1 MSERSLSITESSI
14 TESSAQPVLDALHH
28 PTVMIDEAATIRLS
42 NRAWKTFC
50 QDAQGFLGKNYL
62 DVCKTIQEQNEE
74 GMKTCR
80 QGIEDVLFG
89 RRSLF
94 RFDYRRREQHYS
106 VVVTPLTEP
115 SRGAVITHTD
125 NTETFQANAQMT
137 MLLESPIDALIVV
150 DQHGFIQMV
159 NAQLEGMFG
168 YSRDELFGQTMEILL
183 PHRFRRQHRQHVT
196 GFLEKPRLRPMGTG
210 LDLYGLRKDGTEF
223 PVEISLNPLQS
234 SGTPLVSAAIRDV
247 SERKRA
253 EVQLA
258 RLARILETSRNEIYF
273 FDAATLRFNFVNQG
287 ARNNLGY
294 AMDELFRLTPLDLK
308 PDFDVTSFE
317 SLLQPLREG
326 AKSSLHFSTLHQ
338 RKDGSRYPVDVYLQF
353 FRNETPPLFAA
364 IIIDT
369 SERNATQKALQ
380 ESQQR
385 VAMHVANTPLA
396 VLEWRTGDGLITA
409 WNSAAE
415 RLFGYR
421 PDEVIGK
428 RSADIIIPEDLKAKL
443 GPVLHGN
450 ISPSGFRSTNKN
462 ITKDGRTI
470 TCEWYNTLLNNIDGE
485 EQRMAALAL
494 DVTARQR
501 AINELLSVQEEE
513 RSRIARDLHDHVG
526 QLLTGLNL
534 GLSSAIEK
542 PDTKKLTDLK
552 ELATTILDDVR
563 RISRD
568 LRPALLD
575 ELGLESAIKRFVREL
590 ASQSGVK
597 VDILIRVPET
607 LERDTAIVIYRVTQE
622 ALTNVVRHAKASHA
636 SVVVTT
642 TEDAVQLIVED
653 NGTGF
658 DPSSVAAFEHVGL
671 SSMRERVELIGGTF
685 TAESLPDKGTTISAR
700 LPLS

>member
-1 MSERSLSITESSI
+1 MSERSLSVVESSV
-14 TESSAQPVLDALHH
+14 QHVLDALHH
-28 PTVMIDEAATIRLS
+28 PTVMIDESATILSS

-50 QDAQGFLGKNYL
+50 QDAQGFSGKSYV
-62 DVCKTIQEQNEE
+62 DVCRALQDQNEE
-74 GMKTCR
+74 GMNSCQ
-80 QGIEDVLFG
+80 QGIADVLSG

-94 RFDYRRREQHYS
+94 RFDYRRHEQHYS
-106 VVVTPLTEP
+106 MVVTPLTEP
-115 SRGAVITHTD
+115 SRGAMITHTD

-137 MLLESPIDALIVV
+137 MLLESPIDGLMVV
-150 DQHGFIQMV
+150 DQHGLIQMV
-159 NAQLEGMFG
+159 NTQLEGMFG
-168 YSRDELFGQTMEILL
+168 YTRDELFGETMEILL
-183 PHRFRRQHRQHVT
+183 PHRFRRQHRQHVA

-210 LDLYGLRKDGTEF
+210 LELYGLRKDGTEF

-234 SGTPLVSAAIRDV
+234 AGTPLVSAAIRDV
-247 SERKRA
+247 SERKRT

-273 FDAATLRFNFVNQG
+273 FDATTLRFNFVNQG
-287 ARNNLGY
+287 ARSNLGY
-294 AMDELFRLTPLDLK
+294 TMDELSCLTPLDLK
-308 PDFDVTSFE
+308 PEFNVTTFE
-317 SLLQPLREG
+317 NLLRPLREG
-326 AKSSLHFSTLHQ
+326 EKSSLHFSTVHQ
-338 RKDGSRYPVDVYLQF
+338 RKDGSRYPADVYLQL

-364 IIIDT
+364 IITDT
-369 SERNATQKALQ
+369 SEREAAQKALQ

-415 RLFGYR
+415 RLFGYS

-428 RSADIIIPEDLKAKL
+428 CRADIIIPEELKGKL
-443 GPVLHGN
+443 GSVLHGN
-450 ISPSGFRSTNKN
+450 ISSSGFRSTNKN

-470 TCEWYNTLLNNIDGE
+470 TCEWYNTLLGDVDGE
-485 EQRMAALAL
+485 GQRMAALAL

-501 AINELLSVQEEE
+501 AINELLTVQEEE

-534 GLSSAIEK
+534 GLSAAIER
-542 PDTKKLTDLK
+542 PDAKKLHDLK
-552 ELATTILDDVR
+552 DLASTILEDVR

-590 ASQSGVK
+590 VPQGGLK
-597 VDILIRVPET
+597 VDVLMRLPET

-642 TEDAVQLIVED
+642 SDDAVQLIVED

-658 DPSSVAAFEHVGL
+658 DPSSIAVSEHVGL

-685 TAESLPDKGTTISAR
+685 TVESLPDKGTTISAR
-700 LPLS
+700 LPLT